1 MIDRLRRLLIKR
13 GPESD
18 PRPTRGRR
26 RPQLVVLQG
35 GLCDRDSSPLPPSGR
50 PAGKAA

>member
-18 PRPTRGRR
+18 PRPAGRR

-35 GLCDRDSSPLPPSGR
+35 GLADPETRPLPPSGPR
-50 PAGKAA
+50 GQAA

>member
-18 PRPTRGRR
+18 PRPAGRR
-26 RPQLVVLQG
+26 HPQLVVLQG
-35 GLCDRDSSPLPPSGR
+35 GLADPDTRPLPPSR
-50 PAGKAA
+50 PGGQAA

>member
-18 PRPTRGRR
+18 PRPIPGRR

-35 GLCDRDSSPLPPSGR
+35 GLSDRDSRPLPPSGR
-50 PAGKAA
+50 PGGQAA

>member
-1 MIDRLRRLLIKR
+1 MIDRFRRLLIKR

-26 RPQLVVLQG
+26 PQLVVLQG
-35 GLCDRDSSPLPPSGR
+35 GLSDRDSRPLPPSGR
-50 PAGKAA
+50 TGGQAA

>member
-1 MIDRLRRLLIKR
+1 MIDRLCRLLIKR

-18 PRPTRGRR
+18 PRPAGRR

-35 GLCDRDSSPLPPSGR
+35 GLADRDSRPLPPSRR
-50 PAGKAA
+50 PGGQAA

>member
-18 PRPTRGRR
+18 PRHARGCRC
-26 RPQLVVLQG
+26 PQLVVLQG
-35 GLCDRDSSPLPPSGR
+35 GLSDRDSRPLPPSGR
-50 PAGKAA
+50 PGGQAA